1 MKFVR
6 KPWFI
11 PILLAIVI
19 LVVGNIYTNR
29 ILSKDEPL
37 PEQEVRTQLESM
49 YGAQVGPLKQNGSVY
64 EAEISREGG
73 IYRAEIDA
81 VTGKVLALIQTKETS
96 PLATD
101 TEKEAASPPDQ
112 DPVQGTTGSGQDPA
126 TQKPEE
132 KPAAGTSRGSQAE
145 APKTPAPATP
155 QQSAP
160 VPKPEKQTVLI
171 SETQAGQI
179 ALGQLNRGVLAEVDD
194 VEYVKSTDGGYYLVE
209 IEIDTDDELDEVT
222 YQIHA
227 ISGKIMSV
235 TWDE

>member
-1 MKFVR
+1 MKLVK

-49 YGAQVGPLKQNGSVY
+49 YRAQVGLLKQNGSIY
-64 EAEISREGG
+64 EAEISRDGG

-96 PLATD
+96 PLANDTKKGPATTKDQGASQEPTD
-101 TEKEAASPPDQ
+101 T
-112 DPVQGTTGSGQDPA
+112 GQDPA
-126 TQKPEE
+126 TQEPEE
-132 KPAAGTSRGSQAE
+132 KPAVGTSGGSRNGTS
-145 APKTPAPATP
+145 KTPTTP

-160 VPKPEKQTVLI
+160 APKQAKQTVLI
-171 SETQAGQI
+171 SKPQAGKI
-179 ALGQLNRGVLAEVDD
+179 ALGQLNRGALAEVDD
-194 VEYVKSTDGGYYLVE
+194 VEYVKATDGGYYLVE
-209 IEIDTDDELDEVT
+209 IEIDTDDDMDEVI

-227 ISGKIMSV
+227 ISGKVMSV

>member
-1 MKFVR
+1 MKFVK

-29 ILSKDEPL
+29 MLSKDEPL

-101 TEKEAASPPDQ
+101 TEKEAASTPDQGPAQ
-112 DPVQGTTGSGQDPA
+112 DPV

-132 KPAAGTSRGSQAE
+132 KPAAGTSQGSQAE
-145 APKTPAPATP
+145 AAKTSAPATP

-160 VPKPEKQTVLI
+160 APKQEKQTVLI
-171 SETQAGQI
+171 SETQAGKI
-179 ALGQLNRGVLAEVDD
+179 ALGQLNRGALAEVDD

-209 IEIDTDDELDEVT
+209 IEIDTDDDMDEVT

>member
-1 MKFVR
+1 MKFVK

-37 PEQEVRTQLESM
+37 PEREVRTQLESM

-101 TEKEAASPPDQ
+101 TEKEAASTPDQ
-112 DPVQGTTGSGQDPA
+112 GPVQEPTETGQDPA

-132 KPAAGTSRGSQAE
+132 KPAAGTSCASRNE
-145 APKTPAPATP
+145 TPKTPATP

-160 VPKPEKQTVLI
+160 APKQEKQTVLI